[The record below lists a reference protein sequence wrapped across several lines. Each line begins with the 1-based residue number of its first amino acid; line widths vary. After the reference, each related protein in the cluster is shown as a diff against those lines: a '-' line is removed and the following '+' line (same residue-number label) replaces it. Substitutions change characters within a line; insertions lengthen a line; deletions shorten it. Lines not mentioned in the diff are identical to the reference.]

1 MNDAC
6 PEQSLLIIECLMF
19 NFLSFHSWASSPV
32 SPVCAS
38 RCQSAWVNLDIRQIF
53 LIFVT

>member
-6 PEQSLLIIECLMF
+6 SEQSLLIIECLMF
-19 NFLSFHSWASSPV
+19 NFLSFHSWAS

>member
-32 SPVCAS
+32 CAS